1 MLIQTP
7 DDAIGAE
14 QSAIGNFLMV
24 DSGVGIYKVEYPEKS
39 FIARKT
45 SGRGQSYNIMS
56 DKGV

>member
-7 DDAIGAE
+7 DDPLGAV

-24 DSGVGIYKVEYPEKS
+24 DSVVGIYKVEYPENS

-45 SGRGQSYNIMS
+45 SGRGHSYNIMS